1 MSVCVNFSQAD
12 GRHNRLFSS
21 RAGVL
26 GVCFGSYSSELGS
39 YSPEL
44 FVELPSRDVIL
55 NRSYGFEL
63 RLRVIGDRGAVG
75 VKP

>member
-21 RAGVL
+21 LAGVY
-26 GVCFGSYSSELGS
+26 F
-39 YSPEL
+39 
-44 FVELPSRDVIL
+44 FQVI
-55 NRSYGFEL
+55 R
-63 RLRVIGDRGAVG
+63 DRGAVG

>member
-26 GVCFGSYSSELGS
+26 GVCFGGYAPELGS
-39 YSPEL
+39 HSPEL
-44 FVELPSRDVIL
+44 FVELPSRGVIL
-55 NRSYGFEL
+55 NRSHGFAS
-63 RLRVIGDRGAVG
+63 RFRVIRDRGAVG